1 MGGERNHR
9 REMEPSDDR
18 LTEQSARLALLSAQ
32 RPARA
37 AQCDEMPTSL
47 AHRLYPKRMEGEV
60 SG

>member
-1 MGGERNHR
+1 MGGERTHR

-18 LTEQSARLALLSAQ
+18 VTELAARLALLSAQ

-37 AQCDEMPTSL
+37 AECVAMPTRP
-47 AHRLYPKRMEGEV
+47 AHRLYPKRMKGDT